1 MHKTSKILIKKYNG
15 KIPDNFINL
24 KELPGIGDYTANIL
38 LAMIYNQ
45 PRIALDGNV
54 KRLLNRL
61 YNVNVEDGA
70 NSEYVTIDGNK
81 LYLDSSDSLRLSVKK
96 EFEPQTTD
104 LIQKNIFSGNIVV
117 DIGANIGFFTLIMA
131 NGVKKEGKV
140 FSFEPELENYKLLS
154 KNVKENNLQNIILE
168 NKAVGNKNGSTE
180 MYLASKENNIYS
192 QSMHRIFSSKIVS
205 QNSTPITIKIIKL
218 DDFFEKLDLIK
229 KIDLIKIDVEGAEFD
244 VLKGMDKI
252 LDSNKD
258 LKIIMEFSLE
268 NLQDFGSKPDE
279 VLDFLLKKNFKLW
292 KINENEKKVE
302 EIFNIE
308 DIKKLD
314 DERNGLNIF
323 CQRDK

>member
-1 MHKTSKILIKKYNG
+1 MIKYKIYKIIKKVVGG
-15 KIPDNFINL
+15 KGLTKYSSI
-24 KELPGIGDYTANIL
+24 KEFK
-38 LAMIYNQ
+38 Q
-45 PRIALDGNV
+45 
-54 KRLLNRL
+54 
-61 YNVNVEDGA
+61 NVEDGA

-117 DIGANIGFFTLIMA
+117 DIGANIGFFTLIMSK
-131 NGVKKEGKV
+131 GVKKEGKV

-244 VLKGMDKI
+244 VLKGMNKI

-279 VLDFLLKKNFKLW
+279 VVDFLLKKNFKLW
-292 KINENEKKVE
+292 KINENEKKLE
-302 EIFNIE
+302 GIFNIE
-308 DIKKLD
+308 DIKRLD

-323 CQRDK
+323 CQRDQ

>member
-1 MHKTSKILIKKYNG
+1 MIKYKIYKIMKKVVGGKGLTKYSSIKEFKQN
-15 KIPDNFINL
+15 
-24 KELPGIGDYTANIL
+24 A
-38 LAMIYNQ
+38 
-45 PRIALDGNV
+45 
-54 KRLLNRL
+54 
-61 YNVNVEDGA
+61 EDGA
-70 NSEYVTIDGNK
+70 HSEYVTIDGNK

-168 NKAVGNKNGSTE
+168 NKAVGNKNGSAE

-229 KIDLIKIDVEGAEFD
+229 KINLIKIDVEGAEFD
-244 VLKGMDKI
+244 VLKGMNKI

-279 VLDFLLKKNFKLW
+279 VVDFLLKKNFKLW
-292 KINENEKKVE
+292 KINENEKKLE
-302 EIFNIE
+302 GIFNIE
-308 DIKKLD
+308 DIKRLD

-323 CQRDK
+323 CQRDQ

>member
-1 MHKTSKILIKKYNG
+1 MIKYKIYKILKKVIGGKGLTKYSSIKEFKQ
-15 KIPDNFINL
+15 
-24 KELPGIGDYTANIL
+24 NI
-38 LAMIYNQ
+38 
-45 PRIALDGNV
+45 
-54 KRLLNRL
+54 
-61 YNVNVEDGA
+61 EDGA
-70 NSEYVTIDGNK
+70 HSEYVTINGNK

-96 EFEPQTTD
+96 EFEPETTD

-131 NGVKKEGKV
+131 NNVKKEGKV
-140 FSFEPELENYKLLS
+140 FSFEPELENYKLLE
-154 KNVKENNLQNIILE
+154 KNVKENNLENIILE
-168 NKAVGNKNGSTE
+168 NKAVGNKNGNTE
-180 MYLASKENNIYS
+180 MYLASQENNIYS

-244 VLKGMDKI
+244 VLKGMNKI

-279 VLDFLLKKNFKLW
+279 VVDFLLKKNFKLW
-292 KINENEKKVE
+292 KINENEKKLD

-323 CQRDK
+323 CQRDQ

>member
-1 MHKTSKILIKKYNG
+1 MIKYKIYKIIKKVVGG
-15 KIPDNFINL
+15 KGLTKYSSI
-24 KELPGIGDYTANIL
+24 KEFK
-38 LAMIYNQ
+38 Q
-45 PRIALDGNV
+45 
-54 KRLLNRL
+54 
-61 YNVNVEDGA
+61 NVEDGA

-96 EFEPQTTD
+96 EFEPQTTC

-117 DIGANIGFFTLIMA
+117 DIGANIGFFTLIMS

-168 NKAVGNKNGSTE
+168 NKAVGNKNGSAE

-229 KIDLIKIDVEGAEFD
+229 KINLIKIDVEGAEFD
-244 VLKGMDKI
+244 VLKGMNKI

-292 KINENEKKVE
+292 KINENEKKLE
-302 EIFNIE
+302 GIFNIE
-308 DIKKLD
+308 DIKRLD

-323 CQRDK
+323 CQRDQ